1 MNKKRAI
8 VRGIADSFLDAA
20 SVYFGNGPTDLGEA
34 KSQHAN
40 YVASLRKLGVEV
52 TEIPADD
59 DYPDCCFVEDQV
71 VVAND
76 KGLLTVSGRDL
87 RRGERGAIENALKDH
102 LDLSKMSLPAHM
114 DGGDVVEF
122 GDTFLVGIS
131 SRTNREGAQAL
142 RDMVSPLGFKVHEI
156 PIPSNALHLISICS
170 SPADGMLLAP
180 QGYLNSSD
188 FPSDAEL
195 LWVPEEEVYAANVIG
210 FGNDVLCAAGYP
222 KTHKLL
228 EDKGFCLHPIDM
240 SQIRSADGSLTCLS
254 VFY

>member
-20 SVYFGNGPTDLGEA
+20 SVYFGDGPTDLDEA
-34 KSQHAN
+34 KRQHAN
-40 YVASLRKLGVEV
+40 YVSSLKKFGVDV
-52 TEIPADD
+52 KEIPVDN

-71 VVAND
+71 VVAD
-76 KGLLTVSGRDL
+76 GKGLLTVSGRDL
-87 RRGERGAIENALKDH
+87 RRGERGAVEDAIKH
-102 LDLSKMSLPAHM
+102 DLELTEMKLPAHM

-142 RDMVSPLGFKVHEI
+142 REMVSPLGYKVHEI
-156 PIPSNALHLISICS
+156 SIPDNALHLISICS
-170 SPADGMLLAP
+170 SPADGILLAP
-180 QGYLNSSD
+180 EGYLKAAD
-188 FPSDAEL
+188 FPEEAEL

-210 FGNDVLCAAGYP
+210 FGNDILCAAGYP

-228 EDKGFCLHPIDM
+228 EDKGFNLHPIDM

>member
-1 MNKKRAI
+1 MNKKRAL
-8 VRGIADSFLDAA
+8 VRGIADTFLDAA
-20 SVYFGNGPTDLGEA
+20 SVYFGDGPTNLEEA
-34 KSQHAN
+34 KSQHAQ
-40 YVASLRKLGVEV
+40 YVASLRKFGVEI
-52 TEIPADD
+52 TEIPADN

-71 VVAND
+71 VVANN

-87 RRGERGAIENALKDH
+87 RRGERGAVENALKDH
-102 LDLSKMSLPAHM
+102 LELSKMSLPAQM
-114 DGGDVVEF
+114 DGGDVIEF

-142 RDMVSPLGFKVHEI
+142 REMAAPMGIKVHEI
-156 PIPSNALHLISICS
+156 SIPSNALHLISICS

-180 QGYLNSSD
+180 EGYLKAAD
-188 FPSDAEL
+188 FPEDAEL

-210 FGNDVLCAAGYP
+210 FGNDILCAAGYP

-228 EDKGFCLHPIDM
+228 EDKGFNLHPIDM